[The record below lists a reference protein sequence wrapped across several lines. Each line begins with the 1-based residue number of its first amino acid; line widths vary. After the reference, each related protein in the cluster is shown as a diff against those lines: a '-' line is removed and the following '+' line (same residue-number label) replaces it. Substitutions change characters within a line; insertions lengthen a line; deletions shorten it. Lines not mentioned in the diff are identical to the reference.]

1 MMKKSL
7 NAQSRR
13 SFCLKTA
20 SIFSSTF
27 AASNLSVA
35 KSITTPQIPLG
46 FDNFSIRALGWKA
59 PKLLT
64 YAHSQKVD
72 TILFSDL
79 EVYESFDPSYLN
91 EIRQEAKRL
100 GISIQTGTGGICPT
114 SKSFKDKYGT
124 AEEHLKLLI
133 QVAKDVGSSVARCY
147 LGSMKDRLGKGGIQQ
162 HITKT
167 IEVLK
172 KVKKEALEAGVKIA
186 IENHAG
192 DLHSLELV
200 QLIELAG
207 KDYVGATID
216 SGNAIWTLENP
227 IDTLRNLAPY
237 AVSSGI
243 RDSMVWKSDN
253 GVKVQWTAMGEGC
266 TDLKTFTSEWKKL
279 CPSLPMQLEI
289 ISGFAKEFPYLK
301 DEFWPPYSN
310 ISASGFS
317 RFISLSRKGKKIEPY
332 ATQAGK
338 DPQKAKQ
345 EYQLAELER
354 SFKYC
359 KNILGIGL
367 G

>member
-1 MMKKSL
+1 MKKSL
-7 NAQSRR
+7 NEKSRR

-20 SIFSSTF
+20 SILGSTF
-27 AASNLSVA
+27 AGSSLSMA
-35 KSITTPQIPLG
+35 KSIKSSRIPLG

-59 PKLLT
+59 PKLLS
-64 YAHSQKVD
+64 YANSQKVD

-79 EVYESFDPSYLN
+79 GVYESFDKGYLN
-91 EIRQEAKRL
+91 EIKQEGRRL

-114 SKSFKDKYGT
+114 SKSFNNKYGS

-133 QVAKDVGSSVARCY
+133 QVAQNVGSSVARCY
-147 LGSMKDRLGKGGIQQ
+147 LGSMKDRLGKGGIQP

-167 IEVLK
+167 IQVLK
-172 KVKKEALEAGVKIA
+172 KVKKEALQAGVKIA

-216 SGNAIWTLENP
+216 SGNATWTLENP
-227 IDTLRNLAPY
+227 INTLRNLAPY

-243 RDSMVWKSDN
+243 RDSMVWKSEN

-266 TDLKTFTSEWKKL
+266 TDLNTFTSEWERL
-279 CPSLPMQLEI
+279 CPTLPMQLEI

-301 DEFWPPYSN
+301 EEFWSPYSN

-317 RFISLSRKGKKIEPY
+317 RFISLSRKGKKIKPF
-332 ATQAGK
+332 TVKPGK

-345 EYQLAELER
+345 EYQVAELER
-354 SFKYC
+354 SLKYC
-359 KNILGIGL
+359 KNVLGIGL

>member
-1 MMKKSL
+1 MASS
-7 NAQSRR
+7 NNSSR
-13 SFCLKTA
+13 T
-20 SIFSSTF
+20 
-27 AASNLSVA
+27 
-35 KSITTPQIPLG
+35 PLG

-59 PKLLT
+59 PKLLS
-64 YAHSQKVD
+64 YANSQKVD
-72 TILFSDL
+72 TVLFSDL
-79 EVYESFDPSYLN
+79 GVYESFDKGYLN
-91 EIRQEAKRL
+91 EIKQEGRRL

-114 SKSFKDKYGT
+114 SKSFNNKYGS

-133 QVAKDVGSSVARCY
+133 QVAKNVGSSVARCY
-147 LGSMKDRLGKGGIQQ
+147 LGSMKDRLGKEGIQP

-167 IEVLK
+167 IQVLK

-216 SGNAIWTLENP
+216 SGNATWTLENP
-227 IDTLRNLAPY
+227 INTLRNLAPY

-243 RDSMVWKSDN
+243 RDSMVWKSEN

-266 TDLKTFTSEWKKL
+266 TDLNTFTSEWKRL
-279 CPSLPMQLEI
+279 CPALPMQLEI
-289 ISGFAKEFPYLK
+289 ISGFAKEFPYLN
-301 DEFWPPYSN
+301 DEFWSPYSN

-317 RFISLSRKGKKIEPY
+317 RFISLSRKGKKIEPF
-332 ATQAGK
+332 TIQPGK

-354 SFKYC
+354 SLKYC
-359 KNILGIGL
+359 KNVLGIGL
-367 G
+367 GY